1 MPGRAPARVAM
12 WRAGVADGGDLD
24 VLVALLADRV
34 EAEEGGP
41 VRKVNLIG
49 AQVDVVDPGL
59 AEAGPAPGHISPG
72 RLRASE

>member
-1 MPGRAPARVAM
+1 MLM
-12 WRAGVADGGDLD
+12 
-24 VLVALLADRV
+24 ALLADRV

-41 VRKVNLIG
+41 VREVNLIG

>member
-1 MPGRAPARVAM
+1 MC
-12 WRAGVADGGDLD
+12 RAGVAGGGDLD

-41 VRKVNLIG
+41 VREVNLTG

-59 AEAGPAPGHISPG
+59 AEADPAPDHISPG